1 MRRLA
6 AIGRVL
12 RKPEPVIQILTL
24 GEPETGLWCPD
35 CLLPSRVRFPW
46 LSQFG
51 DGPLAPCPGEPTLD
65 ICNDCGRRFRPGE
78 APD

>member
-1 MRRLA
+1 MRCLI
-6 AIGRVL
+6 AIGRM
-12 RKPEPVIQILTL
+12 RRRPEPVIEILTL

-51 DGPLAPCPGEPTLD
+51 DGPLVPFPAVPDLD
-65 ICNDCGRRFRPGE
+65 ICNDCGRQFGPGE
-78 APD
+78 VPT